1 MKQSQTDNKEQQE
14 SKKKFKSNNYNNQEG
29 ENQKGNAGD
38 LHALMEKAE
47 WMKESLEKALKQE
60 EPNFRKCKCEEN
72 YVTPSEDDAVI
83 K

>member
-1 MKQSQTDNKEQQE
+1 
-14 SKKKFKSNNYNNQEG
+14 
-29 ENQKGNAGD
+29 
-38 LHALMEKAE
+38 MEKAE